1 MSEEKDDSVLDKV
14 DPAKRSFVRKVV
26 MGTAFVAP
34 VVASFSIDGLT
45 ISDAQAGKVDNQT
58 SPLPE

>member
-1 MSEEKDDSVLDKV
+1 MSDGENDSVLDKV

-26 MGTAFVAP
+26 TGTAFVAP

-45 ISDAQAGKVDNQT
+45 IGDAHAGRLSNVT
-58 SPLPE
+58 EG